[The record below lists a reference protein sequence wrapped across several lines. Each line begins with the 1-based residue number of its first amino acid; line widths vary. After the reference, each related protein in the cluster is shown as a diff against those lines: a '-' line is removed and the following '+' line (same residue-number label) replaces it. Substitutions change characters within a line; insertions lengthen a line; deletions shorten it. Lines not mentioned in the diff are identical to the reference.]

1 MEINI
6 LAENMIR
13 FRTKNLKEQFKRVIL
28 KEQSV
33 SFPKIVTNTY
43 NGQGDCDRLHT
54 FSTRKENG
62 VSTEVGG
69 MNTKVGDELK
79 RIYNLGYNPEVT
91 QVDVEVDDQV
101 VTWTA
106 YINESKDGKAW
117 IGITSRGA
125 GCNNDIEKRATSA
138 AVGNDV
144 GTLRKLIIKGGYN
157 IDNKF
162 DLEEVNDY
170 VYNGG
175 KDSFKQ
181 VFYRYTRPTGYP
193 PHTSLSSPTDDIT
206 ITFNGYKDFRQQLL
220 DLPKDAYGDATIKGN
235 TVTITKEG
243 NTRVS
248 KLSGIFDPSEDNLNQ
263 RLTDIENK
271 YGYEAISDIVKAGS
285 LWLVVL
291 KLKK

>member
-1 MEINI
+1 
-6 LAENMIR
+6 
-13 FRTKNLKEQFKRVIL
+13 
-28 KEQSV
+28 
-33 SFPKIVTNTY
+33 
-43 NGQGDCDRLHT
+43 
-54 FSTRKENG
+54 
-62 VSTEVGG
+62 
-69 MNTKVGDELK
+69 
-79 RIYNLGYNPEVT
+79 
-91 QVDVEVDDQV
+91 
-101 VTWTA
+101 
-106 YINESKDGKAW
+106 
-117 IGITSRGA
+117 
-125 GCNNDIEKRATSA
+125 
-138 AVGNDV
+138 
-144 GTLRKLIIKGGYN
+144 
-157 IDNKF
+157 
-162 DLEEVNDY
+162 LEEVNDY

-181 VFYRYTRPTGYP
+181 VFYRYTRPTDYP